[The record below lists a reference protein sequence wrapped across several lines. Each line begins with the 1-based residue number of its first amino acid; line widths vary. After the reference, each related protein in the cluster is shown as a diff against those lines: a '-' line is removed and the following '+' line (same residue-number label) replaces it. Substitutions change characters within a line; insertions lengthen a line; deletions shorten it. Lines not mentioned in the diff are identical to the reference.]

1 MSIPDRRRKARCCTA
16 EIAKNGTY
24 HGFPSPKSKPYGAA
38 APNGGYDH
46 PANTK
51 GNEMKVKK
59 TLMDMII
66 KWHQAGYSLDEIA
79 PLMPQVPKEEI
90 KAIIQHTRE

>member
-1 MSIPDRRRKARCCTA
+1 MIQSAQLF
-16 EIAKNGTY
+16 GHY
-24 HGFPSPKSKPYGAA
+24 
-38 APNGGYDH
+38 
-46 PANTK
+46 
-51 GNEMKVKK
+51 
-59 TLMDMII
+59 LDMII

>member
-1 MSIPDRRRKARCCTA
+1 
-16 EIAKNGTY
+16 
-24 HGFPSPKSKPYGAA
+24 
-38 APNGGYDH
+38 
-46 PANTK
+46 
-51 GNEMKVKK
+51 MKVKK

-90 KAIIQHTRE
+90 KAIIQHTRGITRNPTFRPGSWHHHKPDYTRRRESNK

>member
-1 MSIPDRRRKARCCTA
+1 
-16 EIAKNGTY
+16 
-24 HGFPSPKSKPYGAA
+24 
-38 APNGGYDH
+38 
-46 PANTK
+46 
-51 GNEMKVKK
+51 MKVKK

-90 KAIIQHTRE
+90 KAIIQHTREQQETRPSGRAPDTTRRLPRRRESNK

>member
-1 MSIPDRRRKARCCTA
+1 MVDTHLPPQTIRD
-16 EIAKNGTY
+16 
-24 HGFPSPKSKPYGAA
+24 
-38 APNGGYDH
+38 DH
-46 PANTK
+46 PAYTK
-51 GNEMKVKK
+51 GNELKVKK

-79 PLMPQVPKEEI
+79 PLVPQIPKEEI